1 MAVFRKKNKEQQFD
15 RTEPKIPLKN
25 VIDGSILT
33 RDAFIDQLPYI
44 LFLTLIAVLYIGN
57 RYHAEKI
64 VRESI
69 KIQAELKELR
79 AESITNAAHLMNMS
93 KQSEVAKLVDKHGLG
108 LKEAVEPPKKL
119 VVKIDE

>member
-1 MAVFRKKNKEQQFD
+1 MSIFSKKHKEQ
-15 RTEPKIPLKN
+15 TEKAETKNSFKN

-33 RDAFIDQLPYI
+33 RDSVINQLPYV
-44 LFLTLIAVLYIGN
+44 LFLTFIAVLYIGN

-69 KIQAELKELR
+69 QIQAELKELR
-79 AESITNAAHLMNMS
+79 AESITTASKLMFIS
-93 KQSEVAKLVDKHGLG
+93 KQSEVAKLVNEHGLG

-119 VVKIDE
+119 VVNYNE

>member
-1 MAVFRKKNKEQQFD
+1 MALFRNKNTDQKEKNE
-15 RTEPKIPLKN
+15 TKIPLKN

-33 RDAFIDQLPYI
+33 RDSVIDQLPYVF
-44 LFLTLIAVLYIGN
+44 FLTLIAVLYIGN

-64 VRESI
+64 VRQSI

-79 AESITNAAHLMNMS
+79 AESITTASKLMFIS
-93 KQSEVAKLVDKHGLG
+93 KQSEVARLVEKKGLD

-119 VVKIDE
+119 IVNYDE

>member
-1 MAVFRKKNKEQQFD
+1 MGIFNKNKEQGEK
-15 RTEPKIPLKN
+15 TENKIPLKN

-33 RDAFIDQLPYI
+33 RDWVVDQLPYV
-44 LFLTLIAVLYIGN
+44 LFLTLMAVFYIGN

-64 VRESI
+64 VRKSI

-79 AESITNAAHLMNMS
+79 AESITTASKLMFIS
-93 KQSEVAKLVDKHGLG
+93 KQSEVARLVEKKGLE

-119 VVKIDE
+119 VVNYNE